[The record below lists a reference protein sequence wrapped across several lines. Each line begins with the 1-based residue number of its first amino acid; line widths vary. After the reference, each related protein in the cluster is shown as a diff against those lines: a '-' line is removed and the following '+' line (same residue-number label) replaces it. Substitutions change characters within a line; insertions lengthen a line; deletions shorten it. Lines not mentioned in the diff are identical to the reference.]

1 MILRTISLFLGDS
14 AYNEFSLTS
23 LKLKKDVRTL
33 RTRGKTYIV
42 KKLN

>member
-1 MILRTISLFLGDS
+1 MVSRTIALFLGDS
-14 AYNEFSLTS
+14 AYNEFSSTN
-23 LKLKKDVRTL
+23 LKLKKDVRTS